1 MNRPW
6 VLGLTGGVG
15 CGKSS
20 AAAVLAE
27 DGVPVFDADQAAHDA
42 VAAGGEGLRDVV
54 SVFGPAFV
62 RDGELDRK
70 AMAERVFGDTA
81 AREQLNA
88 IVHPRVFAAMQAWL
102 TSQAQVRPAVVVMVP
117 LLFEKGAERWCDA
130 TLVIAADEAVVL
142 ERLAGRGWSPE
153 QARARMR
160 AQWPLSRKI
169 ERADA
174 VVWNNGTKQELAA
187 AVRAA
192 YRSLILERKQSHE

>member
-6 VLGLTGGVG
+6 VVGLTGGVG

-20 AAAVLAE
+20 AAAVLAQ
-27 DGVPVFDADQAAHDA
+27 DGVPVFDADQAAHA
-42 VAAGGEGLRDVV
+42 ALAAGSDGLREVEMT
-54 SVFGPAFV
+54 FGSAYV
-62 RDGELDRK
+62 RDGVLDRK
-70 AMAERVFGDTA
+70 AMAERVFGDDT

-88 IVHPRVFAAMQAWL
+88 IVHPRVFAAMQGWL
-102 TSQAQVRPAVVVMVP
+102 ADHAAVRPAVVVMVP

-130 TLVIAADEAVVL
+130 TLVVAADEAVVL
-142 ERLAGRGWSPE
+142 ERLSGRGWSHE

-160 AQWPLSRKI
+160 AQWPLDRKVA
-169 ERADA
+169 RADA
-174 VVWNNGTKQELAA
+174 VVWNNGTKEELAT